1 MKKVKFSHTQIIA
14 LGFLILIGLG
24 TLLLSLPAATADGTR
39 APRLTTLFTAVSA
52 SCVTGLVLQDTATYW
67 SAFGKTVIIVL
78 IQIGGL
84 GVMTISTLFFLLL
97 RQKIGLRQ
105 REVLTESINTTA
117 VGDIMR
123 LIRLILL
130 GTAVM
135 ELAGAALLAIRFIPR
150 FGPGTGVAY
159 ALFHAISAFCN
170 AGFDLMGVIEP
181 YSSFTAFSGD
191 WLVNLT
197 LIVLIVVGGLGFIVW
212 DDLLKNGVHFR
223 RWRFQTRL
231 VLAGTA
237 VLLLGGTLLIWL
249 MERKHTAANLPA
261 GEQFLTSLFG
271 AVTARTAGFNT
282 VDTAA
287 MSDGGKF
294 ATILLM
300 FIGGSPGSTAGGVK
314 TTTVAVILVMAVSAV
329 THRTSPVLLGRRIP
343 DGVLH
348 KAVSVVVINLGFALA
363 GTLILCGGQGLPL
376 TDVLFECFSAIG
388 TVGMTT
394 GVTRDLNT
402 VSALTIIVLM
412 YAGRVGSVSFA
423 MALIERRARPAVTYP
438 TENLTIG

>member
-1 MKKVKFSHTQIIA
+1 MKLKLSHTQIIA
-14 LGFLILIGLG
+14 LGFLLLIAVG
-24 TLLLSLPAATADGTR
+24 TGLLSLPAATADGAR
-39 APRLTTLFTAVSA
+39 APLLTTLFTAVSA

-67 SAFGKTVIIVL
+67 STFGKVVIIAL

-84 GVMTISTLFFLLL
+84 GVITISTLFFLLL
-97 RQKIGLRQ
+97 RRRVGLRQ

-117 VGDIMR
+117 VGDILR
-123 LIRLILL
+123 LFRLILL

-135 ELAGAALLAIRFIPR
+135 ELAGALALSIRFIPR
-150 FGPGTGVAY
+150 FGPGRGVAY
-159 ALFHAISAFCN
+159 ALFHAVSAFCN
-170 AGFDLMGVIEP
+170 AGFDLMGVLEP

-197 LIVLIVVGGLGFIVW
+197 LIALIVIGGLGFLVW
-212 DDLLKNGVHFR
+212 DDLLKNGLHVR
-223 RWRFQTRL
+223 RWCFQTRL
-231 VLAGTA
+231 VLSVSG

-249 MERKHTAANLPA
+249 MERQATAAGLPA
-261 GEQFLTSLFG
+261 GEQLLTSLFG

-294 ATILLM
+294 VTILLM
-300 FIGGSPGSTAGGVK
+300 FVGGSPGSTAGGVK
-314 TTTVAVILVMAVSAV
+314 TTTVAVILVMAACSV
-329 THRTSPVLLGRRIP
+329 TNRTAPSVLGRRIP

-348 KAVSVVVINLGFALA
+348 KAVSVVVINLGFALI
-363 GTLILCGGQGLPL
+363 GTLILCGGQRLPL

-394 GVTRDLNT
+394 GITRDLNT
-402 VSALTIIVLM
+402 LSTLTIAVLM

-423 MALIERRARPAVTYP
+423 MALIERRARPAVMYP
-438 TENLTIG
+438 TENITIG

>member
-1 MKKVKFSHTQIIA
+1 MKVKFSHTQIIA
-14 LGFLILIGLG
+14 IGFLILIGLG
-24 TLLLSLPAATADGTR
+24 TLLLSLPVAAADGTR
-39 APRLTTLFTAVSA
+39 APFLTALFTAASA

-97 RQKIGLRQ
+97 RQRIGLRQ

-123 LIRLILL
+123 LMRLILL
-130 GTAVM
+130 GTAAI
-135 ELAGAALLAIRFIPR
+135 ELIGALILAIRFVPR
-150 FGPGTGVAY
+150 VGPGTGVAY
-159 ALFHAISAFCN
+159 ALFHSISAFCN

-197 LIVLIVVGGLGFIVW
+197 LIVLIVVGGLGFVVW
-212 DDLLKNGVHFR
+212 DDLLRHGFHLR
-223 RWRFQTRL
+223 RYRFHTRL
-231 VLAGTA
+231 VLVSTA
-237 VLLLGGTLLIWL
+237 ALLVSGTLLLWL
-249 MERKHTAANLPA
+249 TERGFTAAGRPA

-287 MSDGGKF
+287 MSDGGKLV
-294 ATILLM
+294 TMLLM
-300 FIGGSPGSTAGGVK
+300 FVGGSPGSTAGGVK
-314 TTTVAVILVMAVSAV
+314 TTTCAVILVMAASAV
-329 THRTSPVLLGRRIP
+329 THRASPVILGRRIP

-348 KAVSVVVINLGFALA
+348 KAVSVVVINLGFALV
-363 GTLILCGGQGLPL
+363 GTLILCSGQGIAL
-376 TDVLFECFSAIG
+376 TDALFESFSAIG

-394 GVTRDLNT
+394 GITRELST
-402 VSALTIIVLM
+402 LSALTITVLM

-423 MALIERRARPAVTYP
+423 MALIERKARPAVTYP

>member
-1 MKKVKFSHTQIIA
+1 MKLKLSHTQIIA
-14 LGFLILIGLG
+14 LGFLILIALG
-24 TLLLSLPAATADGTR
+24 TLLLSLPAATADGAR
-39 APRLTTLFTAVSA
+39 APLLTSLFTAVSA

-84 GVMTISTLFFLLL
+84 GVITISTLFFLLL
-97 RQKIGLRQ
+97 RQRVGLRQ

-123 LIRLILL
+123 LMRLILI
-130 GTAVM
+130 GTAAM
-135 ELAGAALLAIRFIPR
+135 ELLGALLLSIRFIPR
-150 FGPGTGVAY
+150 FGPGKGAAY

-181 YSSFTAFSGD
+181 YGSFTAFSGD

-212 DDLLKNGVHFR
+212 DDLLKYGARIR
-223 RWRFQTRL
+223 RYRFQTRL
-231 VLAGTA
+231 VLVTTG
-237 VLLLGGTLLIWL
+237 VLLVGGALLIWL
-249 MERKHTAANLPA
+249 MERKATAAGLPA
-261 GEQFLTSLFG
+261 GEQLLTSLFG

-287 MSDGGKF
+287 MSDGGKLV
-294 ATILLM
+294 TMLLM
-300 FIGGSPGSTAGGVK
+300 FVGGSPGSTAGGVK
-314 TTTVAVILVMAVSAV
+314 TTTCAVILVMAAGAV
-329 THRTSPVLLGRRIP
+329 THRAAPSLLGRRIP

-376 TDVLFECFSAIG
+376 TDALFESFSAIG

-394 GVTRDLNT
+394 GITRELST
-402 VSALTIIVLM
+402 VSALTIAVLM
-412 YAGRVGSVSFA
+412 FAGRVGSVSFA
-423 MALIERRARPAVTYP
+423 MALIERKARPAVTYP

>member
-1 MKKVKFSHTQIIA
+1 MRLKLSHTQIIA

-24 TLLLSLPAATADGTR
+24 TLLLSLPIATADGQR
-39 APRLTTLFTAVSA
+39 APLLTTLFTAVSA

-67 SAFGKTVIIVL
+67 SAFGKTVIILL

-97 RQKIGLRQ
+97 RRRVGLRQ

-117 VGDIMR
+117 VGDILRLFR
-123 LIRLILL
+123 LIML
-130 GTAVM
+130 GTAAM
-135 ELAGAALLAIRFIPR
+135 ELAGALLLSVRFIPR
-150 FGPGTGVAY
+150 FGFGQGVAY

-170 AGFDLMGVIEP
+170 AGFDLMGVLEP

-197 LIVLIVVGGLGFIVW
+197 LIALIVVGGLGFLVW
-212 DDLLKNGVHFR
+212 DDLLKNGFR
-223 RWRFQTRL
+223 IRRYCFQTRV
-231 VLAGTA
+231 VLTSTA

-249 MERKHTAANLPA
+249 MERNATAAGLPA
-261 GEQFLTSLFG
+261 GEQVLTSLFG
-271 AVTARTAGFNT
+271 SVTARTAGFNT
-282 VDTAA
+282 VDTGA
-287 MSDGGKF
+287 MSDGGKLV
-294 ATILLM
+294 TILLM
-300 FIGGSPGSTAGGVK
+300 FVGGSPGSTAGGVK
-314 TTTVAVILVMAVSAV
+314 TTTIAVILVMAANSV
-329 THRTSPVLLGRRIP
+329 TQNASPVLLGRRIP

-348 KAVSVVVINLGFALA
+348 KAVSVVVINLGFALV
-363 GTLILCGGQGLPL
+363 GTLILCGVQGLPL

-394 GVTRDLNT
+394 GITRDLST
-402 VSALTIIVLM
+402 LSALTVAVLM
-412 YAGRVGSVSFA
+412 FAGRVGSVSFA
-423 MALIERRARPAVTYP
+423 MALVERRARPAVTYP

>member
-1 MKKVKFSHTQIIA
+1 MKVKLSHTQIIA
-14 LGFLILIGLG
+14 IGFLILIGLG
-24 TLLLSLPAATADGTR
+24 TALLSLPVATADGTR
-39 APRLTTLFTAVSA
+39 APFLTTLFTAVSA

-97 RQKIGLRQ
+97 RQRVGLRQ

-130 GTAVM
+130 GTAAV
-135 ELAGAALLAIRFIPR
+135 ELTGALLLAIRFVPR
-150 FGPGTGVAY
+150 FGPGRGAAY
-159 ALFHAISAFCN
+159 ALFHSISAFCN

-181 YSSFTAFSGD
+181 YGSFTAFSGD

-197 LIVLIVVGGLGFIVW
+197 LIALIVIGGLGFVVW
-212 DDLLKNGVHFR
+212 DDLLKNGLNVR
-223 RWRFQTRL
+223 RYRFQTRL
-231 VLAGTA
+231 VLTSSA
-237 VLLLGGTLLIWL
+237 VLLLGGALLIWL
-249 MERKHTAANLPA
+249 LERGATAAGLSP

-271 AVTARTAGFNT
+271 AATARTAGFNT

-287 MSDGGKF
+287 MSDGGKLV
-294 ATILLM
+294 TMMLM

-314 TTTVAVILVMAVSAV
+314 TTTIAVILVMAASSV
-329 THRTSPVLLGRRIP
+329 THRSSPVLLGRRIR

-348 KAVSVVVINLGFALA
+348 KAVSVVVINLGFALF
-363 GTLILCGGQGLPL
+363 GTLVLCGVQRLAL
-376 TDVLFECFSAIG
+376 TDALFESFSAIG

-394 GVTRDLNT
+394 GVTRQLNT
-402 VSALTIIVLM
+402 ISALTIALLM
-412 YAGRVGSVSFA
+412 FAGRVGSVSFA
-423 MALIERRARPAVTYP
+423 MALIERRARPAVMYP
-438 TENLTIG
+438 AENLTIG

>member
-1 MKKVKFSHTQIIA
+1 MRLKLSHTQIIA

-24 TLLLSLPAATADGTR
+24 TLLLSLPIATADGQR
-39 APRLTTLFTAVSA
+39 APLLTTLFTAVSA

-67 SAFGKTVIIVL
+67 SAFGKTVIILL

-97 RQKIGLRQ
+97 RRRVGLRQ

-117 VGDIMR
+117 VGDILR
-123 LIRLILL
+123 LFRLILL
-130 GTAVM
+130 GTAAM
-135 ELAGAALLAIRFIPR
+135 ELAGALLLSVRFIPR
-150 FGPGTGVAY
+150 FGLGQGVAY

-170 AGFDLMGVIEP
+170 AGFDLMGVLEP

-197 LIVLIVVGGLGFIVW
+197 LIVLIVVGGLGFLVW
-212 DDLLKNGVHFR
+212 DDLLKNGLRFR
-223 RWRFQTRL
+223 RYCFQTRV
-231 VLAGTA
+231 VLTSTA
-237 VLLLGGTLLIWL
+237 VLLAGGTLLIWL
-249 MERKHTAANLPA
+249 MERNATAAGLPA

-271 AVTARTAGFNT
+271 SVTARTAGFNT
-282 VDTAA
+282 VDTGA
-287 MSDGGKF
+287 MSDGGKLV
-294 ATILLM
+294 TILLM
-300 FIGGSPGSTAGGVK
+300 FVGGSPGSTAGGVK
-314 TTTVAVILVMAVSAV
+314 TTTIAVILVMAANSV
-329 THRTSPVLLGRRIP
+329 THNASPVLLGRRIP

-348 KAVSVVVINLGFALA
+348 KAVSVVVINLGFALV
-363 GTLILCGGQGLPL
+363 GTLILCGVQGLPL

-394 GVTRDLNT
+394 GITRDLST
-402 VSALTIIVLM
+402 LSALTVAVLM
-412 YAGRVGSVSFA
+412 FAGRVGSVSFA
-423 MALIERRARPAVTYP
+423 MALVERRARPAVTYP

>member
-1 MKKVKFSHTQIIA
+1 MRLKLSHTQIIA

-24 TLLLSLPAATADGTR
+24 TLLLSLPIATADGQR
-39 APRLTTLFTAVSA
+39 APLLTTLFTAVSA

-67 SAFGKTVIIVL
+67 SAFGKTVIILL

-97 RQKIGLRQ
+97 RRRVGLRQ

-117 VGDIMR
+117 VGDILRLFR
-123 LIRLILL
+123 LIML
-130 GTAVM
+130 GTAAM
-135 ELAGAALLAIRFIPR
+135 ELTGALLLSVRFIPR
-150 FGPGTGVAY
+150 FGFGQGVAY

-170 AGFDLMGVIEP
+170 AGFDLMGVLEP

-197 LIVLIVVGGLGFIVW
+197 LIALIVVGGLGFLVW
-212 DDLLKNGVHFR
+212 DDLLKNGFR
-223 RWRFQTRL
+223 IRRYCFQTRV
-231 VLAGTA
+231 VLTSTA

-249 MERKHTAANLPA
+249 MERNATAAGLPA
-261 GEQFLTSLFG
+261 GEQVLTSLFG
-271 AVTARTAGFNT
+271 SVTARTAGFNT
-282 VDTAA
+282 VDTGA
-287 MSDGGKF
+287 MSDGGKLV
-294 ATILLM
+294 TILLM
-300 FIGGSPGSTAGGVK
+300 FVGGSPGSTAGGVK
-314 TTTVAVILVMAVSAV
+314 TTTIAVILVMAANSV
-329 THRTSPVLLGRRIP
+329 TQNASPVLLGRRIP

-348 KAVSVVVINLGFALA
+348 KAVSVVVINLGFALV
-363 GTLILCGGQGLPL
+363 GTLILCGVQGLPL

-394 GVTRDLNT
+394 GITRDLST
-402 VSALTIIVLM
+402 LSALTVAVLM
-412 YAGRVGSVSFA
+412 FAGRVGSVSFA
-423 MALIERRARPAVTYP
+423 MALVERRARPAVTYP

>member
-1 MKKVKFSHTQIIA
+1 MRLKLSHTQIIA

-24 TLLLSLPAATADGTR
+24 TLLLSLPIATADGQR
-39 APRLTTLFTAVSA
+39 APLLTTLFTAVSA

-67 SAFGKTVIIVL
+67 SAFGKTVIILL

-97 RQKIGLRQ
+97 RRRVGLRQ

-117 VGDIMR
+117 VGDILR
-123 LIRLILL
+123 LFRLILL
-130 GTAVM
+130 GTAAM
-135 ELAGAALLAIRFIPR
+135 ELAGALLLSVRFIPR
-150 FGPGTGVAY
+150 FGLGQGVAY

-170 AGFDLMGVIEP
+170 AGFDLMGVLEP

-197 LIVLIVVGGLGFIVW
+197 LIVLIVVGGLGFLVW
-212 DDLLKNGVHFR
+212 DDLLKNGLRFR
-223 RWRFQTRL
+223 RYCFQTRV
-231 VLAGTA
+231 VLTSTA

-249 MERKHTAANLPA
+249 MERNATAAGLPA
-261 GEQFLTSLFG
+261 GEQLLTSLFG
-271 AVTARTAGFNT
+271 SVTARTAGFNT
-282 VDTAA
+282 VDTGA
-287 MSDGGKF
+287 MSDGGKLV
-294 ATILLM
+294 TILLM
-300 FIGGSPGSTAGGVK
+300 FVGGSPGSTAGGVK
-314 TTTVAVILVMAVSAV
+314 TTTIAVILVMAANSV
-329 THRTSPVLLGRRIP
+329 THNASPVLLGRRIP

-348 KAVSVVVINLGFALA
+348 KAVSVVAINLGFALV
-363 GTLILCGGQGLPL
+363 GTLILCGVQGLPL

-394 GVTRDLNT
+394 GITRDLST
-402 VSALTIIVLM
+402 LSALTVAVLM
-412 YAGRVGSVSFA
+412 FAGRVGSVSFA
-423 MALIERRARPAVTYP
+423 MALVERRARPAVTYP

>member
-1 MKKVKFSHTQIIA
+1 MRLKLSHTQIIA

-24 TLLLSLPAATADGTR
+24 TLLLSLPIATADGQR
-39 APRLTTLFTAVSA
+39 APLLTTLFTAVSA

-67 SAFGKTVIIVL
+67 SAFGKTVIILL

-97 RQKIGLRQ
+97 RRRVGLRQ

-117 VGDIMR
+117 VGDILRLFR
-123 LIRLILL
+123 LIML
-130 GTAVM
+130 GTAAM
-135 ELAGAALLAIRFIPR
+135 ELAGALLLSVRFIPR
-150 FGPGTGVAY
+150 FGFGQGVAY

-170 AGFDLMGVIEP
+170 AGFDLMGVLEP

-197 LIVLIVVGGLGFIVW
+197 LIVLIVVGGLGFLVW
-212 DDLLKNGVHFR
+212 DDLLKNGFR
-223 RWRFQTRL
+223 IRRYCFQTRV
-231 VLAGTA
+231 VLTSTA

-249 MERKHTAANLPA
+249 MERNATAAGLPA
-261 GEQFLTSLFG
+261 GEQVLTSLFG
-271 AVTARTAGFNT
+271 SVTARTAGFNT
-282 VDTAA
+282 VDTGA
-287 MSDGGKF
+287 MSDGGKLV
-294 ATILLM
+294 TILLM
-300 FIGGSPGSTAGGVK
+300 FVGGSPGSTAGGVK
-314 TTTVAVILVMAVSAV
+314 TTTIAVILVMAANSV
-329 THRTSPVLLGRRIP
+329 THNASPVLLGRRIP

-348 KAVSVVVINLGFALA
+348 KAVSVVVINLGFALV
-363 GTLILCGGQGLPL
+363 GTLILCGVQGLPL

-394 GVTRDLNT
+394 GITRDLST
-402 VSALTIIVLM
+402 LSALTVAVLM
-412 YAGRVGSVSFA
+412 FAGRVGSVSFA
-423 MALIERRARPAVTYP
+423 MALVERRARPAVTYP

>member
-1 MKKVKFSHTQIIA
+1 MKVKFSHTQIIA

-24 TLLLSLPAATADGTR
+24 TLLLSLPVAAADGERTPLMT
-39 APRLTTLFTAVSA
+39 ALFTAVSA

-97 RQKIGLRQ
+97 RRRVGLRQ

-123 LIRLILL
+123 LTRMILL
-130 GTAVM
+130 GTAVI
-135 ELAGAALLAIRFIPR
+135 ELAGAALLSIRFIPR
-150 FGPGTGVAY
+150 FGAGRGAAY
-159 ALFHAISAFCN
+159 ALFHSISAFCN

-197 LIVLIVVGGLGFIVW
+197 LIALIVIGGLGFIVW
-212 DDLLKNGVHFR
+212 DDLLKNGLRIR
-223 RWRFQTRL
+223 RYCFQTRL
-231 VLAGTA
+231 VLVGSAILLFGGA
-237 VLLLGGTLLIWL
+237 LLLWL
-249 MERKHTAANLPA
+249 MERNATAVGLPA
-261 GEQFLTSLFG
+261 GEQILTSLFG
-271 AVTARTAGFNT
+271 AATARTAGFNT
-282 VDTAA
+282 VDTGA
-287 MSDGGKF
+287 MSDGGKLV
-294 ATILLM
+294 TMLLM
-300 FIGGSPGSTAGGVK
+300 FVGGSPGSTAGGVK
-314 TTTVAVILVMAVSAV
+314 TTTCAVILVMAASAAG
-329 THRTSPVLLGRRIP
+329 HRSSPVLLGRRIP

-348 KAVSVVVINLGFALA
+348 KAVSVVVINLGFAIL
-363 GTLILCGGQGLPL
+363 GTLVLCGFQGLPL
-376 TDVLFECFSAIG
+376 TDALFESFSAIG

-394 GVTRDLNT
+394 GITRDLSIG
-402 VSALTIIVLM
+402 SALTIVVLM
-412 YAGRVGSVSFA
+412 FAGRVGSVSFA
-423 MALIERRARPAVTYP
+423 MALVERKARPSVTYP

>member
-1 MKKVKFSHTQIIA
+1 MRLKLSHTQIIA

-24 TLLLSLPAATADGTR
+24 TLLLSLPIATADGQC
-39 APRLTTLFTAVSA
+39 APLLTTLFTAVSA

-67 SAFGKTVIIVL
+67 SAFGKTVIILL

-97 RQKIGLRQ
+97 RRRVGLRQ

-117 VGDIMR
+117 VGDILRLFR
-123 LIRLILL
+123 LIML

-135 ELAGAALLAIRFIPR
+135 ELAGALLLSVRFIPR
-150 FGPGTGVAY
+150 FGFGQGVAY

-170 AGFDLMGVIEP
+170 AGFDLMGVLEP

-197 LIVLIVVGGLGFIVW
+197 LIALIVVGGLGFLVW
-212 DDLLKNGVHFR
+212 DDLLKNGFRFR
-223 RWRFQTRL
+223 RYCFQTRV
-231 VLAGTA
+231 VLTSTA

-249 MERKHTAANLPA
+249 VERNATAAGLPA
-261 GEQFLTSLFG
+261 GEQVLTSLFG
-271 AVTARTAGFNT
+271 SVTARTAGFNT
-282 VDTAA
+282 VDTGA
-287 MSDGGKF
+287 MSDGGKLV
-294 ATILLM
+294 TILLM
-300 FIGGSPGSTAGGVK
+300 FVGGSPGSTAGGVK
-314 TTTVAVILVMAVSAV
+314 TTTIAVILVMAANSV
-329 THRTSPVLLGRRIP
+329 THNASPVLLGRRIP

-348 KAVSVVVINLGFALA
+348 KAVSVVVINLGFALV
-363 GTLILCGGQGLPL
+363 GTLILCGVQGLPL

-394 GVTRDLNT
+394 GITRDLST
-402 VSALTIIVLM
+402 LSALTVAVLM
-412 YAGRVGSVSFA
+412 FAGRVGSVSFA
-423 MALIERRARPAVTYP
+423 MALVERRARPAVTYP

>member
-1 MKKVKFSHTQIIA
+1 MKVKFSHTQIIA

-24 TLLLSLPAATADGTR
+24 TLLLSLPVAAADGERTPLMT
-39 APRLTTLFTAVSA
+39 ALFTAVSA

-97 RQKIGLRQ
+97 RRRVGLRQ

-123 LIRLILL
+123 LTRMILL
-130 GTAVM
+130 GTAIV
-135 ELAGAALLAIRFIPR
+135 ELAGAALLSIRFIPR
-150 FGPGTGVAY
+150 FGAGRGAAY
-159 ALFHAISAFCN
+159 AIFHSISAFCN

-197 LIVLIVVGGLGFIVW
+197 LIALIVIGGLGFIVW
-212 DDLLKNGVHFR
+212 DDLLKNGLRIR
-223 RWRFQTRL
+223 RYCFQTRL
-231 VLAGTA
+231 VLVGSAILLFGGA
-237 VLLLGGTLLIWL
+237 LLLWL
-249 MERKHTAANLPA
+249 MERNATAAGLPA
-261 GEQFLTSLFG
+261 GEQILTSLFG
-271 AVTARTAGFNT
+271 AATARTAGFNT
-282 VDTAA
+282 VDTGA
-287 MSDGGKF
+287 MSDGGKLV
-294 ATILLM
+294 TMLLM
-300 FIGGSPGSTAGGVK
+300 FVGGSPGSTAGGVK
-314 TTTVAVILVMAVSAV
+314 TTTCAVILVMAASAASQ
-329 THRTSPVLLGRRIP
+329 RSSPVLLGRRIP

-348 KAVSVVVINLGFALA
+348 KAVSVVVINLGFAIL
-363 GTLILCGGQGLPL
+363 GTLVLCGFQGLPL
-376 TDVLFECFSAIG
+376 TDALFESFSAIG

-394 GVTRDLNT
+394 GITRDLSIW
-402 VSALTIIVLM
+402 SALTIVVLM
-412 YAGRVGSVSFA
+412 FAGRVGSVSFA
-423 MALIERRARPAVTYP
+423 MALVERKARPSVTYP

>member
-1 MKKVKFSHTQIIA
+1 MKVKLSHTQIIA
-14 LGFLILIGLG
+14 IGFLILIGLG
-24 TLLLSLPAATADGTR
+24 TALLSLPAATADGAR
-39 APRLTTLFTAVSA
+39 APFLTSLFTAVSA

-97 RQKIGLRQ
+97 RQRVGLRQ

-123 LIRLILL
+123 LMRLILL
-130 GTAVM
+130 GTVVI
-135 ELAGAALLAIRFIPR
+135 ELAGALILAIRFVPR

-159 ALFHAISAFCN
+159 ALFHSISAFCN

-181 YSSFTAFSGD
+181 YSSFTAFAGD

-197 LIVLIVVGGLGFIVW
+197 LIVLIVVGGLGFVVW
-212 DDLLKNGVHFR
+212 DDLLRHGFHLR
-223 RWRFQTRL
+223 RYRFHTRL
-231 VLAGTA
+231 VLVSTA
-237 VLLLGGTLLIWL
+237 ALLVGGTLLLWL
-249 MERKHTAANLPA
+249 TERGFTAAGRPA

-287 MSDGGKF
+287 MSDGGKLV
-294 ATILLM
+294 TMLLM
-300 FIGGSPGSTAGGVK
+300 FVGGSPGSTAGGVK
-314 TTTVAVILVMAVSAV
+314 TTTCAVILVMAASAV
-329 THRTSPVLLGRRIP
+329 THRASPVLLGRRIP

-348 KAVSVVVINLGFALA
+348 KAVSVVVINLGFALL
-363 GTLILCGGQGLPL
+363 GTLILCSGQGVAL
-376 TDVLFECFSAIG
+376 TDALFESFSAIG

-394 GVTRDLNT
+394 GITRGLST
-402 VSALTIIVLM
+402 LSALTISVLM
-412 YAGRVGSVSFA
+412 FAGRVGSVSFA
-423 MALIERRARPAVTYP
+423 MALIERKARPAVTYP